1 MKKII
6 FIIIALL
13 AAGSLLIINKG
24 NLMSKEN
31 LMDNTNTYTVI
42 APNGM
47 EIPFDKKTNLMIPNN
62 DNYNKPRTNKEYLE
76 IQSKYLLEAR
86 SILDSSPYKNYK
98 PLYYNPKPNS
108 LGQTDYLSFKPWLD
122 ISYKPSSTKI
132 SPWTKSE
139 KAYYESLKDKRD
151 RYIYLVKRSN
161 LKCTMIDIPEDAIGR
176 VDSNGKLT
184 KPEYAEIYD
193 EVNAHKG
200 TLKSELFAAEWNICA
215 GVLGDMGGFVG
226 GVGLGYAGFKAR
238 AYQSMFLSAQ
248 LGQDGALEAL
258 ADMFEYSTYLV
269 GLNKNLQ
276 MAEEFRKL
284 AKNPPL
290 DEYGMMPYIDE
301 IVGSYFVMDFNRG
314 GVAAMPDNSLYKDL
328 RELVEDEGKLLDPR
342 DIDANE
348 TTREEFVSYV
358 KKELPNFQDKYE
370 VPGFPQEMEERDIS
384 LFIDSTLLEAKIMS
398 LTPPEGYPNAPYYNT
413 PEELTRLYEA
423 GKLDKKLN
431 PLTPVMYRDSF
442 PEDLRQKILSYAKEH
457 NIKD

>member
-13 AAGSLLIINKG
+13 VAGLLLIINKG

-31 LMDNTNTYTVI
+31 LVDNTNTYTVI

-47 EIPFDKKTNLMIPNN
+47 EIPFDKKTNLIIPNN
-62 DNYNKPRTNKEYLE
+62 DNYKKPRTNKEYLE

-86 SILDSSPYKNYK
+86 SILDSSLYKNYK

-132 SPWTKSE
+132 APWTKTE

-161 LKCTMIDIPEDAIGR
+161 LKCTMIDIPDDAIGR

-258 ADMFEYSTYLV
+258 ADLFEYSTYLV

-290 DEYGMMPYIDE
+290 DEYGMIPYLDE
-301 IVGSYFVMDFNRG
+301 IVGNYFVMDFNRG
-314 GVAAMPDNSLYKDL
+314 LALDTDGRVMRYFRK
-328 RELVEDEGKLLDPR
+328 LVEDEGKLLDPR
-342 DIDANE
+342 DLDANE
-348 TTREEFVSYV
+348 TTREEFM
-358 KKELPNFQDKYE
+358 KKMKDVLKDEMLPFDVAE
-370 VPGFPQEMEERDIS
+370 PDDQEHRQVILNRDIN
-384 LFIDSTLLEAKIMS
+384 ILEAKILA

-431 PLTPVMYRDSF
+431 PLTPVIYRDSF

>member
-13 AAGSLLIINKG
+13 VAGSLLIINKG

-62 DNYNKPRTNKEYLE
+62 DNYKKPRTNKEYLE

-122 ISYKPSSTKI
+122 ISYKASSNKL
-132 SPWTKSE
+132 SPWTKTE

-200 TLKSELFAAEWNICA
+200 TLKSMLFSAEWGMCA
-215 GVLGDMGGFVG
+215 GMLGDPMGFSHGNE
-226 GVGLGYAGFKAR
+226 AGFKAR
-238 AYQSMFLSAQ
+238 DYQRIFLAAQ
-248 LGQDGALEAL
+248 LGVVKALDFL
-258 ADMFEYSTYLV
+258 GDLFEYTTYDI
-269 GLNKNLQ
+269 GLNTNLQ

-290 DEYGMMPYIDE
+290 DEYGMMPYLDE

-314 GVAAMPDNSLYKDL
+314 LALDTDGRVMRYFRK
-328 RELVEDEGKLLDPR
+328 LVEDEGKLLDPR
-342 DIDANE
+342 DLDANE
-348 TTREEFVSYV
+348 TTREEFMTKMKDVL
-358 KKELPNFQDKYE
+358 KDEMLPFDVAE
-370 VPGFPQEMEERDIS
+370 PDDQEYRQVILNRDIN
-384 LFIDSTLLEAKIMS
+384 LLEAKIMS

-457 NIKD
+457 NIKG

>member
-13 AAGSLLIINKG
+13 VAGSLLIINKG

-31 LMDNTNTYTVI
+31 SMDNTYTVI

-47 EIPFDKKTNLMIPNN
+47 EIPFDKKTNLIIAEKNPNMQLAP
-62 DNYNKPRTNKEYLE
+62 DLAAKVVLD
-76 IQSKYLLEAR
+76 SR

-108 LGQTDYLSFKPWLD
+108 LGQTDYLAFKPWLD
-122 ISYKPSSTKI
+122 ISYKASSNKL

-193 EVNAHKG
+193 EVDRNKN
-200 TLKSELFAAEWNICA
+200 TLKSRLFSGEWRICA
-215 GVLGDMGGFVG
+215 GILGDRRSFSSATV
-226 GVGLGYAGFKAR
+226 LNNSGFKTRAR
-238 AYQSMFLSAQ
+238 QAVFLAAQ
-248 LGQDGALEAL
+248 LGEVDALKVL
-258 ADMFEYSTYLV
+258 ARYFSSSSYISGSNKDLQTKIKFE
-269 GLNKNLQ
+269 NLS
-276 MAEEFRKL
+276 
-284 AKNPPL
+284 KNPPL
-290 DEYGMMPYIDE
+290 DEYGMMPYLDE
-301 IVGSYFVMDFNRG
+301 IVGNYFVMDFNRNLTVVEPNG
-314 GVAAMPDNSLYKDL
+314 SMHTHL
-328 RELVEDEGKLLDPR
+328 RKLVEDEGKLLDPR
-342 DIDANE
+342 DLDANE
-348 TTREEFVSYV
+348 TTREEFTKYV
-358 KKELPNFQDKYE
+358 KDNIDGSGQDFNG
-370 VPGFPQEMEERDIS
+370 GFPGTWDDRAVS
-384 LFIDSTLLEAKIMS
+384 LYIDSTLLEAKIMS

>member
-6 FIIIALL
+6 FITL
-13 AAGSLLIINKG
+13 AILAVAVVAVISKG
-24 NLMSKEN
+24 KLQDKGN

-47 EIPFDKKTNLMIPNN
+47 EIPFDKKTNLSVSPLDYGSDTIGV
-62 DNYNKPRTNKEYLE
+62 KEHS
-76 IQSKYLLEAR
+76 QMLLQAR

-108 LGQTDYLSFKPWLD
+108 LGQTDYLAFKPWLD
-122 ISYKPSSTKI
+122 ISYKSSSNKL

-161 LKCTMIDIPEDAIGR
+161 LKCTMIDIPDDAIGR

-184 KPEYAEIYD
+184 KPEYTEIYD
-193 EVNAHKG
+193 EVDRNKN
-200 TLKSELFAAEWNICA
+200 TLKSRLFSGEWRICA
-215 GVLGDMGGFVG
+215 GILGDRRSFSSATV
-226 GVGLGYAGFKAR
+226 LNNSGFKTRAR
-238 AYQSMFLSAQ
+238 QAVFLAAQ
-248 LGQDGALEAL
+248 LGEVDALKVL
-258 ADMFEYSTYLV
+258 ARYFSSSSYISGSNKDLQTKIKFE
-269 GLNKNLQ
+269 NL
-276 MAEEFRKL
+276 F
-284 AKNPPL
+284 KNPPL
-290 DEYGMMPYIDE
+290 DEYGMMPYLDE

-314 GVAAMPDNSLYKDL
+314 GVAFDAEGTTHKFL

-342 DIDANE
+342 DLDANE
-348 TTREEFVSYV
+348 TTREEFMSYLKAEMPHFTTRFD
-358 KKELPNFQDKYE
+358 KK
-370 VPGFPQEMEERDIS
+370 GFPNKMTDRDID
-384 LFIDSTLLEAKIMS
+384 LYIDSTLLEAKIMS

>member
-1 MKKII
+1 MKKIA

-13 AAGSLLIINKG
+13 VAGSLLIINKG
-24 NLMSKEN
+24 NLM
-31 LMDNTNTYTVI
+31 DNTNTYTVI
-42 APNGM
+42 AHNGR
-47 EIPFDKKTNLMIPNN
+47 EVKFDKKTNLIVSENEIKGQTNN
-62 DNYNKPRTNKEYLE
+62 DLL
-76 IQSKYLLEAR
+76 SKLVLDSRA
-86 SILDSSPYKNYK
+86 ILDSSPYKNYK

-122 ISYKPSSTKI
+122 ISYKPSSNKI
-132 SPWTKSE
+132 APWTKTE

-161 LKCTMIDIPEDAIGR
+161 LKCTMIDIPDDAIGR

-193 EVNAHKG
+193 EVDRNKN
-200 TLKSELFAAEWNICA
+200 TLKSRLFSGEWRICA
-215 GVLGDMGGFVG
+215 GILGDRRSFSSATV
-226 GVGLGYAGFKAR
+226 LNNSGFKTRAR
-238 AYQSMFLSAQ
+238 QAVFLAAQ
-248 LGQDGALEAL
+248 LGEVDALKVL
-258 ADMFEYSTYLV
+258 ARYFSSSSYISGSNKDLQTKIKFE
-269 GLNKNLQ
+269 NLS
-276 MAEEFRKL
+276 
-284 AKNPPL
+284 KNPPL
-290 DEYGMMPYIDE
+290 DEYGMMPYLDE
-301 IVGSYFVMDFNRG
+301 IVGNYFVMDFNRG

-328 RELVEDEGKLLDPR
+328 RELVEDKGKLLDPR

-348 TTREEFVSYV
+348 TTREEFVNYV
-358 KKELPNFQDKYE
+358 KSELPKFQDRLE
-370 VPGFPQEMEERDIS
+370 LPGFPQEMEERDIS

>member
-1 MKKII
+1 MKKTI
-6 FIIIALL
+6 FITLVILVVIASALF
-13 AAGSLLIINKG
+13 INKG
-24 NLMSKEN
+24 KTMNKEN

-122 ISYKPSSTKI
+122 ISYKASSTKL

-161 LKCTMIDIPEDAIGR
+161 LKCTMIDIPDDAIGR

-193 EVNAHKG
+193 EVNSHQG
-200 TLKSELFAAEWNICA
+200 TLKSMLFSAEWGICA
-215 GVLGDMGGFVG
+215 GILGNPMGFANGNE
-226 GVGLGYAGFKAR
+226 AGFKAR
-238 AYQSMFLSAQ
+238 DYQRIFLAAQ
-248 LGQDGALEAL
+248 LGVTKALKFL
-258 ADMFEYSTYLV
+258 GDLFEYTTYDI

-290 DEYGMMPYIDE
+290 DEYGMMPYLDE

-314 GVAAMPDNSLYKDL
+314 LALDTDGRVMRYFRK
-328 RELVEDEGKLLDPR
+328 LVEDEGKLLDPR
-342 DIDANE
+342 DLDANE
-348 TTREEFVSYV
+348 TTREEFM
-358 KKELPNFQDKYE
+358 KKMKDVLKDEMLPFDVAE
-370 VPGFPQEMEERDIS
+370 PDDQEYRQVILNRDIN
-384 LFIDSTLLEAKIMS
+384 LLEAKIMS

>member
-6 FIIIALL
+6 FIIIAIL
-13 AAGSLLIINKG
+13 AVTAVVVVISKG
-24 NLMSKEN
+24 KLQDKGN

-42 APNGM
+42 APNG
-47 EIPFDKKTNLMIPNN
+47 EEVWFDKNTNLIVSKTKD
-62 DNYNKPRTNKEYLE
+62 DNTTKYFKEKS
-76 IQSKYLLEAR
+76 QMLLQAR

-122 ISYKPSSTKI
+122 ISYKSSSTKL

-161 LKCTMIDIPEDAIGR
+161 LKCTMIDIPDDAIGR

-193 EVNAHKG
+193 EVDRNKN
-200 TLKSELFAAEWNICA
+200 TLKSELFIGEWGICA
-215 GVLGDMGGFVG
+215 GVLGDSES
-226 GVGLGYAGFKAR
+226 LGNGNEGGFKAR
-238 AYQSMFLSAQ
+238 EFQAVFLAAQ
-248 LGQDGALEAL
+248 LGVVEAL
-258 ADMFEYSTYLV
+258 HVLADCFKYYTYTV
-269 GLNKNLQ
+269 GINKNLDTY
-276 MAEEFRKL
+276 EKILKL
-284 AKNPPL
+284 YKNPPL
-290 DEYGMMPYIDE
+290 DEYGMIPYLDE
-301 IVGSYFVMDFNRG
+301 IVGNYFVMDFNRG
-314 GVAAMPDNSLYKDL
+314 GVVINPTGSMHRVL

-342 DIDANE
+342 DLDANE

-370 VPGFPQEMEERDIS
+370 VPGFPQEMDEKDIS

-431 PLTPVMYRDSF
+431 PLTPVIYRDSF

>member
-1 MKKII
+1 
-6 FIIIALL
+6 
-13 AAGSLLIINKG
+13 
-24 NLMSKEN
+24 MSKEN

-62 DNYNKPRTNKEYLE
+62 DNYKKPRTNKEYLE

-132 SPWTKSE
+132 APWTKTE

-176 VDSNGKLT
+176 VDSDGKLT

-200 TLKSELFAAEWNICA
+200 TLKSMLFSAEWGMCA
-215 GVLGDMGGFVG
+215 GILGDPMGFSYGNE
-226 GVGLGYAGFKAR
+226 AGFKAR
-238 AYQSMFLSAQ
+238 DYQRIFLAAQ
-248 LGQDGALEAL
+248 LGVTKALKFL
-258 ADMFEYSTYLV
+258 GDLFEYTTYDI
-269 GLNKNLQ
+269 GLNTNLQ

-290 DEYGMMPYIDE
+290 DEYGMMPYLDE

-314 GVAAMPDNSLYKDL
+314 LALDTDGRVMRYFRK
-328 RELVEDEGKLLDPR
+328 LVEDEGKLLDPR
-342 DIDANE
+342 DLDANE
-348 TTREEFVSYV
+348 TTREEFMTKMKDVL
-358 KKELPNFQDKYE
+358 KDEMLPFDVAE
-370 VPGFPQEMEERDIS
+370 PDDQEYRQVILNRDIN
-384 LFIDSTLLEAKIMS
+384 LLEAKIMS